1 MTPVVYDLTGKC
13 QVMEWGQDATELLG
27 LPRDHYSVHISD
39 RVGVLIDFED
49 PTAPKGLRMHLWVE
63 QVGCVLPPSQPYD
76 IHKMVAAP
84 VDQLGLKT
92 LIKVNEHLTRHHC
105 TDVIKMKIKK
115 TVCLRVPLIMATERE
130 IEVLQVIVKGD
141 SEFDWP
147 GGSRRLQKT
156 VRPEAPIA
164 NRFGFPV
171 ESRVRQIYVPDR
183 DGPPD
188 ECVIYFILDAT
199 PDRKTIKVGYVSNK
213 WLNLM

>member
-1 MTPVVYDLTGKC
+1 
-13 QVMEWGQDATELLG
+13 
-27 LPRDHYSVHISD
+27 
-39 RVGVLIDFED
+39 
-49 PTAPKGLRMHLWVE
+49 
-63 QVGCVLPPSQPYD
+63 
-76 IHKMVAAP
+76 
-84 VDQLGLKT
+84 
-92 LIKVNEHLTRHHC
+92 
-105 TDVIKMKIKK
+105 MKIKK

-164 NRFGFPV
+164 NRFGIQL

-183 DGPPD
+183 DGPED

-199 PDRKTIKVGYVSNK
+199 PDRKTIKIGLIIFYTDSITELPKCRRFPEATCKDVFMPCQQFKLLKSTTVNRISS
-213 WLNLM
+213 LISS